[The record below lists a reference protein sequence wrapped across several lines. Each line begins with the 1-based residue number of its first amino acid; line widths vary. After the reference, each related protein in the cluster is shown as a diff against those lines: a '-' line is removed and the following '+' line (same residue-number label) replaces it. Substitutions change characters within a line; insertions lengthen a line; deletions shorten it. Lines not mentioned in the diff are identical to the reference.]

1 MVTVQLQDT
10 GGSANGGT
18 NGSAAQTF
26 TITVTPVNDA
36 PSFTKGPNQTV
47 LEDAGPQTS
56 NNWATAISKGP
67 PNESDQGLTFV
78 ILNNSNPGLFSAG
91 PAIHGTN
98 GNLTYT
104 PATNANGVA
113 TLTVQLQDSGD
124 SANGGTNGSA
134 AQTFTITVT
143 AVNDAPSF
151 TKGSDLT
158 VNEDAGPQTNAA
170 WATAISD
177 GPPDE

>member
-1 MVTVQLQDT
+1 MFSFLISNTSTPALYTLPLHDALPICNLTYTPAANSNGTATVTVQLQDT

-104 PATNANGVA
+104 PATNANGAA
-113 TLTVQLQDSGD
+113 T
-124 SANGGTNGSA
+124 
-134 AQTFTITVT
+134 
-143 AVNDAPSF
+143 
-151 TKGSDLT
+151 
-158 VNEDAGPQTNAA
+158 
-170 WATAISD
+170 
-177 GPPDE
+177 